1 MSLEQAF
8 IYILCTLVGFAGST
22 MYSGL
27 ETGLY
32 TLNPVRLTLRAS
44 HGDRTA
50 MQIRHARR
58 NLGRTLSVLLIG
70 NNAAN
75 YLGTFGLA
83 ALLAGMGLTDWA
95 VIILQAV
102 VVAPALFVIGET
114 LPKELF
120 RRHTDRWTYWLFP
133 VIIISRWAF
142 AVTLLLP
149 TVQAFAALM
158 NRLARAHDA
167 RAATARQRVS
177 QMIKEGVGAGLLSE
191 AQTTLADRALTM
203 RDRLVASVMVPWREV
218 VALPLSADRDRREA
232 LMRGRNFTRLP
243 VVDDRGRAV
252 GIISW
257 IDAVLQRQAP
267 TSRLLEQAVT
277 FPPRTKVME
286 AISRLRHER
295 QAMGIIIAPQTGR
308 PVGLVTL
315 KDLVEPLT
323 GELAAW

>member
-1 MSLEQAF
+1 MSLEQALVF
-8 IYILCTLVGFAGST
+8 ILCTLAGFAGS
-22 MYSGL
+22 MLYSGL

-44 HGDRTA
+44 RGERTA
-50 MQIRHARR
+50 VEIRHALR
-58 NLGRTLSVLLIG
+58 NLSRTLSVLLIG

-83 ALLAGMGLTDWA
+83 ALMAGLGLTDWA
-95 VIILQAV
+95 VIVVQAV
-102 VVAPALFVIGET
+102 VVAPALFVCGET

-120 RRHTDRWTYWLFP
+120 RRHTDHWTYWLFP
-133 VIIISRWAF
+133 VLLVSRWAF

-149 TVQAFAALM
+149 TVQLFAAMM
-158 NRLARAHDA
+158 NRLAGAHDA

-177 QMIKEGVGAGLLSE
+177 QMIKEGLGAGVLSE
-191 AQTTLADRALTM
+191 AQTTLADRALMM
-203 RDRLVASVMVPWREV
+203 RERLVGNVMVPWREV
-218 VALPLSADRDRREA
+218 IALPLSADRDRREA

-243 VVDDRGRAV
+243 VIDERGRAA

-257 IDAVLQRQAP
+257 IDAVLDREAP
-267 TSRLLEQAVT
+267 TSRLLEPAVSFT
-277 FPPRTKVME
+277 PRTRVLE
-286 AISRLRHER
+286 AISRLRHEQ
-295 QAMGIIIAPQTGR
+295 QAMGIVIAPQTGR

>member
-1 MSLEQAF
+1 MSLQQAIIF
-8 IYILCTLVGFAGST
+8 LLCTLVGFAGS
-22 MYSGL
+22 MLYSGL

-44 HGDRTA
+44 RGEGSA
-50 MQIRHARR
+50 LQIRHALRH
-58 NLGRTLSVLLIG
+58 LSRTLSVILIG

-83 ALLAGMGLTDWA
+83 ALMAGLGLTDWA
-95 VIILQAV
+95 VIVLQAV

-120 RRHTDRWTYWLFP
+120 RRHTDHWTYWLIP
-133 VIIISRWAF
+133 MILISRWAF
-142 AVTLLLP
+142 SMTLLLP
-149 TVQAFAALM
+149 TVQAFAVLM
-158 NRLARAHDA
+158 NRLAGAHDA

-177 QMIKEGVGAGLLSE
+177 QMIKEGVGAGVLSE

-203 RDRLVASVMVPWREV
+203 RDRRVGSVMVPWREV
-218 VALPLSADRDRREA
+218 VALPRSADRERREA

-252 GIISW
+252 GVISW
-257 IDAVLQRQAP
+257 IDAVLEREAP
-267 TSRLLEQAVT
+267 TRRLLGPAIT
-277 FPPRTKVME
+277 FAPRTRVLE
-286 AISRLRHER
+286 AITRLRREQ

-308 PVGLVTL
+308 PLGIVTL